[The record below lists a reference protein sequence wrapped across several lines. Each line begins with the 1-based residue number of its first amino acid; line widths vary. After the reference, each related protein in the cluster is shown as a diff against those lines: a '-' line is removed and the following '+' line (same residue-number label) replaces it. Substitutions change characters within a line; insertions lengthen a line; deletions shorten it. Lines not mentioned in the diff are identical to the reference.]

1 MGSKVAFHLSGGI
14 FFNLML
20 AARKK
25 PAVNQKECLR
35 ELLYIFDRSARGLSG
50 NSLGT
55 IASRFRNCD
64 PKLRSVYIK
73 FGDPVL
79 VNEFNERMR
88 EDYDS
93 VVGEVKNYA
102 DHYLDLEMNGK
113 WLVRAL
119 MELVEKDSLIQNNA
133 KFMAIP
139 GGRPAYKQDFPEMQ
153 KVYIYNMLLGVWHF
167 ICSRTDGEEYGQ
179 ETYFALSDF
188 DGESRARKFDCG
200 RIGFKDHEDVLIS
213 YDMEIKPYFGEKSH
227 FSERVLCEHLLSGEI
242 EELPS
247 VKITEDYGPLNEALS
262 SKIRQIFSMQVEKS
276 RVPEKKD
283 MVNKYQTYLDRA
295 YEKHRKKKTFLYEM
309 QREFYGFFV
318 CNNVKRREAVGK
330 GERNREGEVKNVITN
345 VCVEAFEEEHRFI
358 ILSGTGGMGKSMMMT
373 HFMLDTIDKNKETGK
388 VPVFMLLRDYN
399 PAAGDL
405 LDFIFGELKRH
416 DVDLH
421 LSDLVELL
429 QSGKGVILFDGLD
442 EIKSENCR
450 RFYKEMENL
459 ADSYPEASYIVSSRP
474 TMNFRGLSRFTVYD
488 LQPFSQEQAVEM
500 VGKLDQSVVDPVIQ
514 KDFIQDLKC
523 NRFGFDWR
531 ERMDFLGN
539 PLFLTILLLAYEG
552 NHDIPTER
560 YLFYEQAYEAMAKKH
575 DAAKALTREFAT
587 GLNSREFQNY
597 FGEFC
602 TITYEQEK
610 YDFTPEEISAYF
622 QEVIEANELDTTL
635 EAFIEDV
642 TGKICLIYK
651 DGGKY
656 YFIHRSFQEYFVAY
670 FFSRQLE
677 QRFGAVLDIL
687 TVRDEMD
694 HDSVVLPMLYGMEPE
709 KTELCIFIPFLEKVF
724 CGKDEE
730 SEYRDFLQCFY
741 PFICY
746 EQGEVEEYFVQASD
760 SSIYQYIADRY
771 SDVKQM
777 IDGDDLPV
785 LSHFIEKEY
794 VYYDEYW
801 RTGRDEEDSR
811 VVLREDLPDGYETA
825 YEECTGLEV
834 EIVGLSYLICV
845 EEAYRRK
852 ECAYVVEMLE
862 DDSFPL
868 KKEYRD
874 MKKLYLGL
882 KAKYARKTGK
892 ASFRSRFH

>member
-1 MGSKVAFHLSGGI
+1 MGNEVALHLSGGV

-25 PAVNQKECLR
+25 PVANQNQCLK
-35 ELLYIFDRSARGLSG
+35 ELLYIYDRSAKEMAG
-50 NSLGT
+50 NSLVT

-64 PKLRSVYIK
+64 PDLHSDYIR
-73 FGDPVL
+73 FGDPV
-79 VNEFNERMR
+79 VVEEFNGRMR
-88 EDYDS
+88 ENYAS

-102 DHYLDLEMNGK
+102 DQYLDLEVNGK

-119 MELVEKDSLIQNNA
+119 MELVEKDNLIQDNA

-139 GGRPAYKQDFPEMQ
+139 GGLPAYKQEFPEMHV
-153 KVYIYNMLLGVWHF
+153 VYIYNLLLSVWHY
-167 ICSRTDGEEYGQ
+167 ICCTHGMTENGQ
-179 ETYFALSDF
+179 ETYFALADF
-188 DGESRARKFDCG
+188 AGESRPRKFDRS
-200 RIGFKDHEDVLIS
+200 RIGFESHEDVTVS
-213 YDMEIKPYFGEKSH
+213 YDMEIMQDDMKIPAPAAAYVRKLAGKPDKQ
-227 FSERVLCEHLLSGEI
+227 LEI
-242 EELPS
+242 FAPVNS
-247 VKITEDYGPLNEALS
+247 AV
-262 SKIRQIFSMQVEKS
+262 SKEVESIFSFVVEHTHTSDRKAALN
-276 RVPEKKD
+276 R
-283 MVNKYQTYLDRA
+283 YRTYLNRA
-295 YEKHRKKKTFLYEM
+295 REKHSKKKTFLYEM
-309 QREFYGFFV
+309 QRAFYGFFV
-318 CNNVKRREAVGK
+318 CNDVKRRESVYR
-330 GERNREGEVKNVITN
+330 GERRNDRKDGRVIEN
-345 VCVEAFEEEHRFI
+345 VCVDSFEEERRFI
-358 ILSGTGGMGKSMMMT
+358 VLSGTGGMGKSMMMT
-373 HFMLDTIDKNKETGK
+373 HFMLDTIDRNKETGK
-388 VPVFMLLRDYN
+388 VPVFVLLRDYN

-405 LDFIFGELKRH
+405 IDFIFGELKRH

-500 VGKLDQSVVDPVIQ
+500 VGKLDRSVVDPVIK
-514 KDFIQDLKC
+514 KDFIKDLKC

-575 DAAKALTREFAT
+575 DATKALTREFAT

-622 QEVIEANELDTTL
+622 QEVIEANELGTTP

-677 QRFGAVLDIL
+677 QRFDAVLDIL

-724 CGKDEE
+724 CGKDEK
-730 SEYRDFLQCFY
+730 SEYKDFLQYFY

-771 SDVKQM
+771 SGVKQM

-785 LSHFIEKEY
+785 LSHFVEKEY

-801 RTGRDEEDSR
+801 NNGNDDTGSQLM
-811 VVLREDLPDGYETA
+811 LRQDLPDGYEAA
-825 YEECTGLEV
+825 YEESTGLEV
-834 EIVGLSYLICV
+834 ETVGLSYLICV

-868 KKEYRD
+868 KQEYRD
-874 MKKLYLGL
+874 MKKLYLEL
-882 KAKYARKTGK
+882 KAKYERKTGK

>member
-1 MGSKVAFHLSGGI
+1 MGNEVALHLSGGV

-25 PAVNQKECLR
+25 PVANQNQCLK
-35 ELLYIFDRSARGLSG
+35 ELLYIYDRSAKEMAG
-50 NSLGT
+50 NSLVT

-64 PKLRSVYIK
+64 PDLHSDYIR
-73 FGDPVL
+73 FGDPV
-79 VNEFNERMR
+79 VVEEFNGRMR
-88 EDYDS
+88 ENYAS

-102 DHYLDLEMNGK
+102 DQYLDLEVNGK

-119 MELVEKDSLIQNNA
+119 MELVEKDNLIQDNA

-139 GGRPAYKQDFPEMQ
+139 GGLPAYKQEFPEMHV
-153 KVYIYNMLLGVWHF
+153 VYIYNFLLSVWHY
-167 ICSRTDGEEYGQ
+167 ICCTHGMTENGQ
-179 ETYFALSDF
+179 ETYFALADF
-188 DGESRARKFDCG
+188 AGESRPRKFDRS
-200 RIGFKDHEDVLIS
+200 RIGFESHEDVMVS
-213 YDMEIKPYFGEKSH
+213 YDMEIVQDDMKIPEPAAAYVRKLAGKPD
-227 FSERVLCEHLLSGEI
+227 RQLEI
-242 EELPS
+242 FAPVNSAVPKEVES
-247 VKITEDYGPLNEALS
+247 
-262 SKIRQIFSMQVEKS
+262 IFSFVVEHTHTSDRKAALN
-276 RVPEKKD
+276 R
-283 MVNKYQTYLDRA
+283 YRTYLNRA
-295 YEKHRKKKTFLYEM
+295 REKHSKKKTFLYEM
-309 QREFYGFFV
+309 QRDFYGFFV
-318 CNNVKRREAVGK
+318 CNDVKRRETVYR
-330 GERNREGEVKNVITN
+330 GEHRNDKKDDRTIKNACIDS
-345 VCVEAFEEEHRFI
+345 FEEERRFI
-358 ILSGTGGMGKSMMMT
+358 VLSGTGGMGKSMMMT
-373 HFMLDTIDKNKETGK
+373 HFMLDTIDKNKETGE
-388 VPVFMLLRDYN
+388 VPVFVLLRDYN

-405 LDFIFGELKRH
+405 IDFIFGELKRH

-500 VGKLDQSVVDPVIQ
+500 VRKLDQSVVDPVIQ

-560 YLFYEQAYEAMAKKH
+560 YLFYEQAYDAMAKKH

-610 YDFTPEEISAYF
+610 YDFTPEEISSYF
-622 QEVIEANELDTTL
+622 QEVIEANELDTTP

-677 QRFGAVLDIL
+677 QRYGAVLDIFQR
-687 TVRDEMD
+687 RDSAD
-694 HDSVVLPMLYGMEPE
+694 HDSVVLPMLFDMEQN
-709 KTELCIFIPFLEKVF
+709 KTELCIIIPFLGQIF
-724 CGKDEE
+724 KDENDDE
-730 SEYRDFLQCFY
+730 AYEHFLEYFY
-741 PFICY
+741 PIICY
-746 EQGEVEEYFVQASD
+746 EQGDVTEFSMGTSE
-760 SSIYQYIADRY
+760 SSIYEFIADKY
-771 SDVKQM
+771 NFKEM
-777 IDGDDLPV
+777 IDGDELP
-785 LSHFIEKEY
+785 EMDCWMDREY
-794 VYYDEYW
+794 VYYDRNWDKDTDDIGTQLIARIDLPEGYERRYMEW
-801 RTGRDEEDSR
+801 TGEEMEVVGKSYEIR
-811 VVLREDLPDGYETA
+811 VVDVYRHSIYEDTL
-825 YEECTGLEV
+825 
-834 EIVGLSYLICV
+834 
-845 EEAYRRK
+845 
-852 ECAYVVEMLE
+852 EMLT
-862 DDSFPL
+862 DDTFPL
-868 KKEYRD
+868 KKEFYSAKELY
-874 MKKLYLGL
+874 MKL
-882 KAKYARKTGK
+882 KDKYKKKKDRK
-892 ASFRSRFH
+892 SFRSRFH

>member
-1 MGSKVAFHLSGGI
+1 MGNEVALHLSGGV

-25 PAVNQKECLR
+25 PVANQNQCLK
-35 ELLYIFDRSARGLSG
+35 ELLYIYDRSAKEMAG
-50 NSLGT
+50 NSLVT

-64 PKLRSVYIK
+64 PDLHSDYIR
-73 FGDPVL
+73 FGDPV
-79 VNEFNERMR
+79 VVEEFNGRMR
-88 EDYDS
+88 ENYAS

-102 DHYLDLEMNGK
+102 DQYLDLEVNGK

-119 MELVEKDSLIQNNA
+119 MELVEKDNLIQDNA

-139 GGRPAYKQDFPEMQ
+139 GGLPAYKQEFPEMHV
-153 KVYIYNMLLGVWHF
+153 VYIYNLLLSVWHY
-167 ICSRTDGEEYGQ
+167 ICCTHGMTENGQ
-179 ETYFALSDF
+179 ETYFALADF
-188 DGESRARKFDCG
+188 AGESRPRKFDRS
-200 RIGFKDHEDVLIS
+200 RIGFESHEDVTVS
-213 YDMEIKPYFGEKSH
+213 YDMEIMQDDMKIPAPAAAYVRKLAGKPDKQ
-227 FSERVLCEHLLSGEI
+227 LEI
-242 EELPS
+242 FAPVNS
-247 VKITEDYGPLNEALS
+247 AV
-262 SKIRQIFSMQVEKS
+262 SKEVESIFSFVVEHTHTSDRKAALN
-276 RVPEKKD
+276 R
-283 MVNKYQTYLDRA
+283 YRTYLNRA
-295 YEKHRKKKTFLYEM
+295 REKHSKKKTFLYEM
-309 QREFYGFFV
+309 QRDFYGFFV
-318 CNNVKRREAVGK
+318 CNDVKRRETVCR
-330 GERNREGEVKNVITN
+330 GERRNDRKDGRVIEN
-345 VCVEAFEEEHRFI
+345 VCVDSFEEERRFI
-358 ILSGTGGMGKSMMMT
+358 VLSGTGGMGKSMMMT
-373 HFMLDTIDKNKETGK
+373 HFMLDTIDKNKETGE
-388 VPVFMLLRDYN
+388 VPVFVLLRDYN
-399 PAAGDL
+399 PEAGDL
-405 LDFIFGELKRH
+405 IDFIFGELKRH
-416 DVDLH
+416 DMDLH

-575 DAAKALTREFAT
+575 DATKALTREFAT
-587 GLNSREFQNY
+587 GLNSRAFQNY

-622 QEVIEANELDTTL
+622 QEVIEANELDTTP

-677 QRFGAVLDIL
+677 QRYGAVLDIFQR
-687 TVRDEMD
+687 RDSAD
-694 HDSVVLPMLYGMEPE
+694 HDSVVLPMLFDMEQN
-709 KTELCIFIPFLEKVF
+709 KTELCIIIPFLEQVF
-724 CGKDEE
+724 KDKNDDEAY
-730 SEYRDFLQCFY
+730 EYFLEYFY
-741 PFICY
+741 PIICY
-746 EQGEVEEYFVQASD
+746 EQGDVTDFSMGTSE
-760 SSIYQYIADRY
+760 SSIYEFIADKY
-771 SDVKQM
+771 NFKEM
-777 IDGDDLPV
+777 IDGDELPEMDYWV
-785 LSHFIEKEY
+785 DREY
-794 VYYDEYW
+794 VYYDRNW
-801 RTGRDEEDSR
+801 DKDTDDIGTQLIARI
-811 VVLREDLPDGYETA
+811 DLPEGYERSYMEWTGEEMEVVGKS
-825 YEECTGLEV
+825 YE
-834 EIVGLSYLICV
+834 ICV
-845 EEAYRRK
+845 VDVYRRSMYEDTLK
-852 ECAYVVEMLE
+852 MLT
-862 DDSFPL
+862 DDTFPL
-868 KKEYRD
+868 KKEFYSAKELYMKLKDKYKKKRD
-874 MKKLYLGL
+874 
-882 KAKYARKTGK
+882 RK
-892 ASFRSRFH
+892 SFRSRFH